1 MELFAVDHET
11 CNQDGICAAVG
22 PTGIIDFEKGSYPA
36 PSTEA
41 EEICIQCG
49 HCVAVCPTASL
60 SHREMPVDVCPP
72 VQTSLHLTPEHCEH
86 FLRSRRSIRVYK
98 DTPVPKDLLAKL
110 IDVARYAP
118 SGHNAQDAKWLVL
131 ENRVALN
138 TLSGIVVDWMRWMV
152 ENMSQIALSMHM
164 DRAIQRWEDGADT
177 ILRGAPAL
185 IIAYGEKENPRATTT
200 CTIALTYLELVATS
214 FGLGGCWAGYFN
226 AAAVHFPP
234 MAEALSLPEGH
245 QSCGAMMVGY
255 PKFRYHRL
263 PLRNAPEIIWRLP
276 SAG

>member
-1 MELFAVDHET
+1 MDLFEVNHQT
-11 CNQDGICAAVG
+11 CNQDGICAAVC
-22 PTGIIDFEKGSYPA
+22 PAGIVDFEKGSYPV

-41 EEICIQCG
+41 EEICIRCG

-60 SHREMPVDVCPP
+60 SHREMPVEACPP
-72 VQTSLHLTPEHCEH
+72 VQKALHLGSEQCEH

-98 DTPVPKDLLAKL
+98 DKPVGRDLLAKL
-110 IDVARYAP
+110 IDIARYAP

-131 ENRVALN
+131 ENREELH
-138 TLSGIVVDWMRWMV
+138 TLSGIAVDWMRWMM

-164 DRAIQRWEDGADT
+164 DRAILRWESGVDS

-185 IIAYGEKENPRATTT
+185 IIAYGEKENVRATTT
-200 CTIALTYLELVATS
+200 CTIALTYLELAATS
-214 FGLGGCWAGYFN
+214 LDLGGCWAGYFN
-226 AAAVHFPP
+226 AAAIHFPP

-263 PLRNAPEIIWRLP
+263 PLRNTPNITWR
-276 SAG
+276 